1 MTDFQKT
8 LYAVIAYAKE
18 FKLSLDDIGKLDLIT
33 EYRKES
39 AMFKGLDPKTLKGV
53 LGRSR
58 ETIIS
63 EAQNRFRLESIGV
76 EQAFYADKINSIPEL
91 AAMTDDQKQE
101 IAAKIC
107 EVKKPDW
114 KAASAATADMEVKP

>member
-8 LYAVIAYAKE
+8 LDAVLAYAKE
-18 FKLSLDDIGKLDLIT
+18 FKLSLDDIGKLDLIA

-39 AMFKGLDPKTLKGV
+39 AMFKGLDLKELKGV
-53 LGRSR
+53 IGRSR
-58 ETIIS
+58 ETII
-63 EAQNRFRLESIGV
+63 EQAQDRYRRESIAV
-76 EQAFYADKINSIPEL
+76 EQAFYADKLLAIPEI
-91 AAMTDDQKQE
+91 AAMTDDQQKE

-114 KAASAATADMEVKP
+114 KATSVSAEVKP